1 MQNRKTSLRRDTIA
15 YGAAMVVDRA
25 IGIAL
30 LPLLTAK
37 MDRSMFG
44 AWTQVLT
51 TFALLSNILELG
63 FFHSL
68 SQYIPG
74 ASRGHIRRILNGI
87 LLIVVA
93 NGTIFVALCSAFPKP
108 LSDLVFGDQSQMRA
122 IFAGSVFIVAECLF
136 EILVLGFLRADN
148 RVALCSFYYAAK
160 SVLRLLFLW
169 EGLSSGLDLAGLLW
183 LLSLSNL
190 LLMAVVYFVHVLP
203 TLRGSVETALSGFW
217 RKALAHSGAIVISS
231 NLAWA
236 NASLSRFF
244 IVHMLGLSS
253 LGLYAANYSLAS
265 MVSLSSLVINFTA
278 IPHINAAWN
287 SGNANRAVS
296 ILTSSIEY
304 YLFISIPVGVAL
316 GLFYEP
322 IAHLLIR
329 GEFYPE
335 PILMWALIMAVL
347 LMGLEQLLSFATFM
361 GNSRFS
367 VIIRAAGLLVNLV
380 IAFLYIVPIGLSAA
394 AIAASAASL
403 LVIAVSGLYLSRLCG
418 FVFPWRSSAWLCAA
432 GLVMAIVAFATMF
445 WLNRPSL
452 LGAGLSGFIGLL
464 SFLLV

>member
-15 YGAAMVVDRA
+15 YGAAMAVDRA

-74 ASRGHIRRILNGI
+74 AKRGDIRRILNGV

-93 NGTIFVALCSAFPKP
+93 NGIIFVALSSTFPKP

-122 IFAGSVFIVAECLF
+122 IFAGSVFIVTESLF

-148 RVALCSFYYAAK
+148 RVALCSLYYAAK
-160 SVLRLLFLW
+160 SVLRLLLLW

-190 LLMAVVYFVHVLP
+190 LLMAAVYFVHVLP
-203 TLRGSVETALSGFW
+203 TLRGSVETALDGFW

-236 NASLSRFF
+236 NASLS
-244 IVHMLGLSS
+244 G
-253 LGLYAANYSLAS
+253 GGGGK
-265 MVSLSSLVINFTA
+265 
-278 IPHINAAWN
+278 P
-287 SGNANRAVS
+287 SGDR
-296 ILTSSIEY
+296 
-304 YLFISIPVGVAL
+304 
-316 GLFYEP
+316 
-322 IAHLLIR
+322 R
-329 GEFYPE
+329 G
-335 PILMWALIMAVL
+335 
-347 LMGLEQLLSFATFM
+347 G
-361 GNSRFS
+361 G
-367 VIIRAAGLLVNLV
+367 
-380 IAFLYIVPIGLSAA
+380 
-394 AIAASAASL
+394 
-403 LVIAVSGLYLSRLCG
+403 SG
-418 FVFPWRSSAWLCAA
+418 AQ
-432 GLVMAIVAFATMF
+432 
-445 WLNRPSL
+445 
-452 LGAGLSGFIGLL
+452 
-464 SFLLV
+464 